1 MEKLKKNW
9 KELLLLVIGTA
20 LIIGVVW
27 ALFRW
32 QQAQQD
38 ELRKAQELTQEQ
50 EQSMEELQTKLKIS
64 ENNSRELGAAM
75 KAIQQAQNATVVPD
89 TSREATTPIV
99 TFTVPAANVEEA
111 SADVAERINQ
121 GDTSLPAEATQ
132 VSDRTVV
139 TPITTDTETGAALPE
154 QEQRVDVYKIDL
166 RKDHRIK
173 AGVAAVGGDA
183 YIMAGYEQGRME
195 GLVFAGPRGA
205 GGALLYN
212 ISEW

>member
-1 MEKLKKNW
+1 MEQIKKNW
-9 KELLLLVIGTA
+9 KELLLLAIGTV

-32 QQAQQD
+32 QQAQQE
-38 ELRKAQELTQEQ
+38 ELRKAQELTQAQ
-50 EQSMEELQTKLKIS
+50 EQSMEELQAKLKIS
-64 ENNSRELGAAM
+64 EDNSRELSAAI
-75 KAIQQAQNATVVPD
+75 KAIQQYQNTTVVPD
-89 TSREATTPIV
+89 TSRKATTPII

-132 VSDRTVV
+132 ASDRTVV
-139 TPITTDTETGAALPE
+139 TPITTDTETGAALPD

-183 YIMAGYEQGRME
+183 YIMAGYEQGRTE

>member
-1 MEKLKKNW
+1 MEQLKKNW

-38 ELRKAQELTQEQ
+38 ELRKAQELTQAQ
-50 EQSMEELQTKLKIS
+50 EQSMEKLQTKLKIS
-64 ENNSRELGAAM
+64 EDNSRDLGAVM
-75 KAIQQAQNATVVPD
+75 KAIQQVQNKTAVPD

-111 SADVAERINQ
+111 SVDVAERIGQ
-121 GDTSLPAEATQ
+121 GDISLPAEVTQ
-132 VSDRTVV
+132 ASDRTVV
-139 TPITTDTETGAALPE
+139 TPITTDTETGATLPE

-173 AGVAAVGGDA
+173 AGVAAVSGDA
-183 YIMAGYEQGRME
+183 YIVAGYEQGRTE

-212 ISEW
+212 IAEW

>member
-1 MEKLKKNW
+1 MEQLKKNW
-9 KELLLLVIGTA
+9 KELLLLAIGTA

-32 QQAQQD
+32 QQAQQE
-38 ELRKAQELTQEQ
+38 ELRKAQELTQTQ
-50 EQSMEELQTKLKIS
+50 EQSMEELQAKLKIS
-64 ENNSRELGAAM
+64 EDNSRELSTAI
-75 KAIQQAQNATVVPD
+75 KAIQQAQNTTVVPD
-89 TSREATTPIV
+89 TSREATAPII
-99 TFTVPAANVEEA
+99 TFTVPAANVDEA
-111 SADVAERINQ
+111 STDVAERISK
-121 GDTSLPAEATQ
+121 GDTSLPAEAIQ
-132 VSDRTVV
+132 ASDRTVV
-139 TPITTDTETGAALPE
+139 TPITTDTETGVTLPE

-183 YIMAGYEQGRME
+183 YIMAGYEQGRTE
-195 GLVFAGPRGA
+195 GLVFAGPRGV

>member
-1 MEKLKKNW
+1 MEQLKKNW
-9 KELLLLVIGTA
+9 KELLLLTIGTV

-32 QQAQQD
+32 QQVQQE
-38 ELRKAQELTQEQ
+38 ELRKAQEITQEQ
-50 EQSMEELQTKLKIS
+50 EQSMEKLQAKLKIS
-64 ENNSRELGAAM
+64 EDNSRELGAAI
-75 KAIQQAQNATVVPD
+75 KGIQQAQNATVVPD
-89 TSREATTPIV
+89 TSRKATAPIV
-99 TFTVPAANVEEA
+99 TFNVPAATVEEA

-121 GDTSLPAEATQ
+121 GDMSLPDEATQ
-132 VSDRTVV
+132 ASDRTIV
-139 TPITTDTETGAALPE
+139 TPITTDIETGATLPE

-183 YIMAGYEQGRME
+183 YVVVGYEQGRTE
-195 GLVFAGPRGA
+195 GLVFAGQRGA

-212 ISEW
+212 IAEW

>member
-1 MEKLKKNW
+1 MEQLKKNW

-38 ELRKAQELTQEQ
+38 ELRKAQELTQAQ
-50 EQSMEELQTKLKIS
+50 EQSMEELQAKLKIS
-64 ENNSRELGAAM
+64 EDNSRELGAVM
-75 KAIQQAQNATVVPD
+75 KAIQQAQNKTVVPD

-99 TFTVPAANVEEA
+99 TFTVPAANVEKA
-111 SADVAERINQ
+111 SADVAERISQ
-121 GDTSLPAEATQ
+121 GDISLPAEATQ
-132 VSDRTVV
+132 TSDRTVV
-139 TPITTDTETGAALPE
+139 TPITTDTETGATLPE
-154 QEQRVDVYKIDL
+154 QEQRVDIYKIDL

-183 YIMAGYEQGRME
+183 YIVAGYEQGRTE

-212 ISEW
+212 IAEW